1 MRSTKIRRLHLR
13 SKKWIFGLFL
23 HGNYI
28 EDIFPMKKWKSYF
41 SEGEPGP
48 KWKQCRKSW
57 ISIFLP
63 GGDGLSECSVKKS
76 LCLNRFILQ
85 TCPHGKFPT
94 CNCFVIFF
102 FWIER
107 FFIRNRMP
115 AQVAIGEQCSDM
127 WFSDFN
133 VLPEQAEEK
142 EETWWR
148 EIKRRQEWNKSRQER
163 ESSLSL
169 YRHTYFL
176 YFPNSLFPFID
187 FFLSVLVLFSWV
199 CV

>member
-1 MRSTKIRRLHLR
+1 MKAMPKIL
-13 SKKWIFGLFL
+13 KKHIPGW
-23 HGNYI
+23 NNV
-28 EDIFPMKKWKSYF
+28 S
-41 SEGEPGP
+41 SESG
-48 KWKQCRKSW
+48 R
-57 ISIFLP
+57 
-63 GGDGLSECSVKKS
+63 KKS
-76 LCLNRFILQ
+76 FCLNRFILQ
-85 TCPHGKFPT
+85 TLSRGKLPISDY
-94 CNCFVIFF
+94 CVIFF

-115 AQVAIGEQCSDM
+115 AQVDIGEQCSDM

-148 EIKRRQEWNKSRQER
+148 EIKRRQERNKSRQER

-169 YRHTYFL
+169 YRHAYFL

-187 FFLSVLVLFSWV
+187 FFSLIWPIFRR
-199 CV
+199 CVYKEKWNMELIHNNGKKNKAAR